1 LKFPFRQLQSKAFNH
16 YLPILTF
23 TVIEVSFYLGEL
35 AWPDV
40 EGFLQNHSV
49 AVIPV
54 GSCEQHGPH
63 LPLDTDAYD
72 AFWLSLKAAEKAGCA
87 LVAPPIYY
95 GVSMHHMDFP
105 GTVTLSPDTLETL
118 AYEVAASLIKQGFRK
133 VVFENGHGGNS
144 QALESAA
151 QRIKIDTGA
160 FTVVDTVS
168 LIPDCIE
175 KYVETP
181 YDAHA
186 GEFETS
192 TSLANRE
199 ESVRIDRIKKP
210 QLTFPAIKYAKI
222 GLGATGPRVFWGLR
236 TKEIS
241 DTGVIGDPTKASK
254 EKGAA
259 CWKIAI
265 ERLAELLTELD
276 KMQT

>member
-1 LKFPFRQLQSKAFNH
+1 LFLS
-16 YLPILTF
+16 
-23 TVIEVSFYLGEL
+23 VVEVGFYLGEL

-40 EGFLQNHSV
+40 EEFLRKHDV
-49 AVIPV
+49 VVVPV

-72 AFWLSLKAAEKAGCA
+72 ALWLSLRAAEKAGCA
-87 LVAPPIYY
+87 LVAPLVYY
-95 GVSMHHMDFP
+95 GVSLHHVGFP
-105 GTVTLSPDTLETL
+105 GTATLSPGTLEAL
-118 AYEVAASLIKQGFRK
+118 AYEVAGSLVRCGFRK

-151 QRIKIDTGA
+151 QRLKFDTGA
-160 FTVVDTVS
+160 FVVVDTVS
-168 LIPDCIE
+168 LIPDFIE
-175 KYVETP
+175 KFVQSAH
-181 YDAHA
+181 DAHA

-199 ESVRIDRIKKP
+199 ECVRKDRIRKP
-210 QLTFPAIKYAKI
+210 VLSLPGSKYTKI
-222 GLGATGPRVFWGLR
+222 GLKETGPKVFWGFK

-254 EKGAA
+254 EKGQIA
-259 CWKIAI
+259 WEMAI
-265 ERLAELLTELD
+265 ERLAELLVELD

>member
-1 LKFPFRQLQSKAFNH
+1 MG
-16 YLPILTF
+16 
-23 TVIEVSFYLGEL
+23 FYLGEL

-40 EGFLQNHSV
+40 KDFLSKHDV
-49 AVIPV
+49 VVIPV

-72 AFWLSLKAAEKAGCA
+72 AFWLSMKAAEKAACA

-105 GTVTLSPDTLETL
+105 GTVTLNPDTLEML
-118 AYEVAASLIKQGFRK
+118 AYEIAKSLVKHGFRK
-133 VVFENGHGGNS
+133 IVFENGHGGNT

-151 QRIKIDTGA
+151 QRIKIETGIFVA
-160 FTVVDTVS
+160 VDTVS
-168 LIPDCIE
+168 LIPDYIE
-175 KYVETP
+175 KTIETLH
-181 YDAHA
+181 DAHA

-199 ESVRIDRIKKP
+199 EHVKTDRIKKP
-210 QLTFPAIKYAKI
+210 TLKLPASKYTKI
-222 GLGATGPRVFWGLR
+222 GLKETGPKVFWSFR

-241 DTGVIGDPTKASK
+241 EIGVIGDPTKASK
-254 EKGAA
+254 EKGEIA
-259 CWKIAI
+259 WKMAI
-265 ERLAELLTELD
+265 ERLADLLIELD